1 MREPLQQQVDPQHH
15 LQRNRRTTSFAGR
28 LVINGFNQGQ
38 KSLPGN
44 RDLHLFQE
52 ALAMRLLFGVDLL
65 VVREAELKR
74 DSHLIQSQFEN
85 WADFAGFSEVP
96 ERSSE

>member
-1 MREPLQQQVDPQHH
+1 
-15 LQRNRRTTSFAGR
+15 
-28 LVINGFNQGQ
+28 
-38 KSLPGN
+38 
-44 RDLHLFQE
+44 
-52 ALAMRLLFGVDLL
+52 MRLLFGVDLL